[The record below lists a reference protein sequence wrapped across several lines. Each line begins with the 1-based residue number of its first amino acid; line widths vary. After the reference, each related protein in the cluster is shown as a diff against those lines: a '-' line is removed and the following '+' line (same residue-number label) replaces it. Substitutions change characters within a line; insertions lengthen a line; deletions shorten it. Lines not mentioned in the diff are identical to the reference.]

1 MINSLLEDR
10 RDNLVVMATGK
21 LPLHPK
27 KQQKVVPFLGESSK
41 TNMTCFF
48 GLTKGLES
56 SVVAA
61 EKAQCLTSAFFS
73 PLRLWKKLMLPI
85 SSCLHWTHR
94 SCHLPSHLPDG
105 GPGAA
110 VDVSNVAAAAGCCS
124 APRGLTRVLPAA
136 VLGVPRCS
144 LVYSRLFVC
153 QLQSTCF
160 SRNTRGLCQ
169 QSQIPG
175 FATQVNQ
182 RLRLQRMDAGER
194 FLKALISGFTGLF
207 VSRPK

>member
-27 KQQKVVPFLGESSK
+27 KQQKVVPFWARVVKHDLVFWAHQGVGIVCWSCRESTMSHF
-41 TNMTCFF
+41 CFF
-48 GLTKGLES
+48 
-56 SVVAA
+56 
-61 EKAQCLTSAFFS
+61 F

-124 APRGLTRVLPAA
+124 APPGLPWVLPAA
-136 VLGVPRCS
+136 VPGVPRCS

-160 SRNTRGLCQ
+160 SRNTHGLCQ
-169 QSQIPG
+169 QPQIPG

-182 RLRLQRMDAGER
+182 RLRL
-194 FLKALISGFTGLF
+194 
-207 VSRPK
+207 